1 MAQNSDMLELLNKMK
16 NEYYTNE
23 SKNMFFKNAQKEKC
37 AQSISKQIDF
47 SELLKNMAYIIPGTN
62 KIYIDYPIFKSFA
75 NETNYGNIIN
85 YIIEKIMSCIQQ
97 YNMYEMHLNLKGF
110 TISAAERYKSV
121 IQLFCNQCCTSS
133 PDATNGF
140 SKHLI
145 NMYIYHTPSM
155 METIF
160 KGFSKMIDPLIK
172 HKILLYS
179 KSDSDASMAV
189 LHRV

>member
-23 SKNMFFKNAQKEKC
+23 SKNTFFKNAQKEKC
-37 AQSISKQIDF
+37 ALSISKQIDF
-47 SELLKNMAYIIPGTN
+47 SELLQNMAYTIPGTN

-85 YIIEKIMSCIQQ
+85 YIIEQFVICIQR
-97 YNMYEMHLNLKGF
+97 YNIYELHLNLKGF
-110 TISAAERYKSV
+110 TISAAERYKSA
-121 IQLFCNQCCTSS
+121 IQLFCNQCCTTSS
-133 PDATNGF
+133 DGTNGF
-140 SKHLI
+140 SQHLNNI
-145 NMYIYHTPSM
+145 YIYHTPSM

-160 KGFSKMIDPLIK
+160 KGLSKMIDPSTK
-172 HKILLYS
+172 QKMQFYS
-179 KSDSDASMAV
+179 KADSDALMTV